1 MISNGHQT
9 LGFALRWAIAATLVR
24 PSEKVLSIS
33 GDGGFLFSA
42 MELETAV
49 RLQSHLVHMI
59 WIDGTYDMVAV
70 QEEQKY
76 GRRSG
81 TEFGQVDPL
90 KYAEACGAR
99 GFNIGQHINNVD
111 LPIFTR
117 RRLIAAAVFAAASVY
132 FVPMTR
138 RGLLFAQ
145 ETGIVPTMLNES
157 ARAKI
162 EVHPLR
168 RNISVLE
175 GSGGNIAV
183 LTGKDGKLLIDS
195 GFTVSRARIA
205 AALDDLSSAPLTQL
219 INTHWHVD
227 HTDGNAWVHSA
238 GSTITAHENTRKRLS
253 TSTRVEGWSY
263 TFPPAAA
270 GAIPTTVFDDE
281 HHVHHNDTRIALKYY
296 GPAHT
301 DSDISVLFEEADIIH
316 VGDTWWNGFY
326 PFIDYSAGGSIDG
339 MIRATERNLTI
350 VTDKTIIIPG
360 PGPVGKKAGLTA
372 YPEMLVPIRN
382 NLAELTN
389 QGKSRPQAGAANP
402 TAAYATKWG
411 QFLMT

>member
-1 MISNGHQT
+1 MELTSFYRSKLNTPTDAVGRIALVATLSNGVANLSRRRFVAAAG
-9 LGFALRWAIAATLVR
+9 LGAAT
-24 PSEKVLSIS
+24 
-33 GDGGFLFSA
+33 
-42 MELETAV
+42 
-49 RLQSHLVHMI
+49 
-59 WIDGTYDMVAV
+59 
-70 QEEQKY
+70 
-76 GRRSG
+76 
-81 TEFGQVDPL
+81 
-90 KYAEACGAR
+90 
-99 GFNIGQHINNVD
+99 
-111 LPIFTR
+111 
-117 RRLIAAAVFAAASVY
+117 AVFA
-132 FVPMTR
+132 PR
-138 RGLLFAQ
+138 LLFAQ
-145 ETGIVPTMLNES
+145 ETGIVPTMIDEA

-195 GFTVSRARIA
+195 GFAVSRVRIA
-205 AALDDLSSAPLTQL
+205 AALDGLSSDPVTQL

-238 GSTITAHENTRKRLS
+238 GATITAHENTRKRLS

-301 DSDISVLFEEADIIH
+301 DSDISALFEEADIIH

-326 PFIDYSAGGSIDG
+326 PFIDYSTAGSIDG

-360 PGPVGKKAGLTA
+360 QAPVGTKSATS
-372 YPEMLVPIRN
+372 RN
-382 NLAELTN
+382 DDV
-389 QGKSRPQAGAANP
+389 RGALRSN
-402 TAAYATKWG
+402 
-411 QFLMT
+411 

>member
-1 MISNGHQT
+1 MELTSFYRSKLNTPTDAVGRIALVATLSNGV
-9 LGFALRWAIAATLVR
+9 AN
-24 PSEKVLSIS
+24 LS
-33 GDGGFLFSA
+33 
-42 MELETAV
+42 
-49 RLQSHLVHMI
+49 
-59 WIDGTYDMVAV
+59 
-70 QEEQKY
+70 
-76 GRRSG
+76 
-81 TEFGQVDPL
+81 
-90 KYAEACGAR
+90 
-99 GFNIGQHINNVD
+99 
-111 LPIFTR
+111 R
-117 RRLIAAAVFAAASVY
+117 RRFVAAAGLGAASAVFA
-132 FVPMTR
+132 PR
-138 RGLLFAQ
+138 LLFAQ
-145 ETGIVPTMLNES
+145 ETGIVPTMITEA

-205 AALDDLSSAPLTQL
+205 AALDDLSSDPLTQL

-238 GSTITAHENTRKRLS
+238 GATITAHENTRKRLS

-281 HHVHHNDTRIALKYY
+281 HHVHHNDTRITLKYY

-301 DSDISVLFEEADIIH
+301 DCDIYVLFEETDIIH

-326 PFIDYSAGGSIDG
+326 PFIDYSTGGSIDG

-350 VTDKTIIIPG
+350 ITDKTIIIPG
-360 PGPVGKKAGLTA
+360 HGPVGNKAGLTQYHDMMVA
-372 YPEMLVPIRN
+372 IRKN
-382 NLAELTN
+382 VAELKK
-389 QGKSRPQAGAANP
+389 QGKSLSETIAAKP
-402 TAAYATKWG
+402 TAAYDTKWG
-411 QFLMT
+411 QFLMTPAIFTALVYSGV